1 MPVLR
6 LSRLSAVRSVDKLAA
21 TTKSTAVKVVA
32 DTDKVF
38 AAVLPTAVE
47 VTALESAVIVRFSTS
62 VRSIPSAIATEAK
75 LVPEIDD
82 KTPPFRVCSP
92 TTATEAVRSLAE
104 TAKACVAVLAFAVEV
119 TALLDMSNAAFDKS
133 VPSVSVPVV
142 EPALP
147 TVRPIVS
154 PTVSAMTDSAT

>member
-1 MPVLR
+1 MPVVR
-6 LSRLSAVRSVDKLAA
+6 PSRLSAVRSAVKSVAE
-21 TTKSTAVKVVA
+21 TKSTAVKVVA

-38 AAVLPTAVE
+38 AAVLPTAFE

-104 TAKACVAVLAFAVEV
+104 TAKVCVAVLAFAVEV

-133 VPSVSVPVV
+133 VPSVKVPVV

-147 TVRPIVS
+147 TFRLM
-154 PTVSAMTDSAT
+154 VSAELSICDDTT